1 MSYPNAKGSRPNA
14 KGDIPMCRITFR
26 QETVKRLKAEL
37 EKAYVRGDKRA
48 IRRLSVLIMV
58 GKRMSLASILS
69 VWNVSVQTVYNWL
82 DEFARYSWK
91 SLVYEKAPGRPP
103 SLTKR
108 QKRKLAEWIEAG
120 PEASGYASGCWS
132 SILIQDLIDRKF
144 QVLYNRFYVC
154 ELLRNLGFSFQ
165 KARFVSDHLDAD
177 ARQRWMESEFPGI
190 LRQAK
195 QLGASL
201 FFGDEASFALWGSLS
216 YTWGRQGHQ
225 PQVPTTGLR
234 KGYKVFGAIE
244 FFTGR
249 LIYQATEQ
257 RFQSDTYQSFLGYL
271 LSQVTGSLILIQD
284 GARYHTSKATREF
297 LEQHKERLTVYQ
309 LPSYSPDYNPI
320 EYLWKKV
327 KTHATHNRYFAEF
340 VMLVKSVDQALK
352 VLATQSIEILHL
364 MGIYTRRMADPFAA

>member
-1 MSYPNAKGSRPNA
+1 MF
-14 KGDIPMCRITFR
+14 RITFR
-26 QETVKRLKAEL
+26 QETVKRMKEEL
-37 EKAYVRGDKRA
+37 EKAYVRGDKQA
-48 IRRLSVLIMV
+48 VRRLSVLIMV
-58 GKRMSLASILS
+58 GRQMALASILS
-69 VWNVSVQTVYNWL
+69 LWNVSAQTVYNWL
-82 DEFARYSWK
+82 NEFARYRWE

-103 SLTKR
+103 RLTKS

-120 PEASGYASGCWS
+120 PEACGYVSGCWS
-132 SILIQDLIDRKF
+132 SVLIQDLIDRKF
-144 QVLYNRFYVC
+144 HVFYNRFYVC

-165 KARFVSDHLDAD
+165 KARFVSDHLDAE
-177 ARQRWMESEFPGI
+177 ARQRWMESQWPGI

-195 QLGASL
+195 QLNASL

-216 YTWGRQGHQ
+216 YTWGRRGHQ

-244 FFTGR
+244 FFSGR
-249 LIYQATEQ
+249 LICQATEQ
-257 RFQSDTYQSFLGYL
+257 RFQSDSYQTFLLYL
-271 LSQVTGSLILIQD
+271 LSQVSGLVILIQD
-284 GARYHTSKATREF
+284 GARYHTSKATRTF

-352 VLATQSIEILHL
+352 ALATQSTEILCL
-364 MGIYTRRMADPFAA
+364 MGIYTGHLADPSAA